1 VDRIDA
7 YREIIKGVIRE
18 YAAFDPSTGDVEA
31 EIVFDDE
38 RGHYEL
44 RYTGWEGWRRVHGS
58 VIHID
63 LRGDK
68 VWIQHDGTE
77 AGVAHELEA
86 AGIPREQIVLGFHHP
101 SKRKHTPYAVA

>member
-1 VDRIDA
+1 VDRVEE

-31 EIVFDDE
+31 ETVFDDE

-44 RYTGWEGWRRVHGS
+44 LYTGWEDWRRVHGS

-77 AGVAHELEA
+77 AGVALELEA

>member
-1 VDRIDA
+1 MDRVAA
-7 YREIIKGVIRE
+7 YREIIKRVVQE

-31 EIVFDDE
+31 ETVFDDE

-44 RYTGWEGWRRVHGS
+44 LYTGWEGWRRVHGS

-63 LRGDK
+63 LRGEK

-77 AGVAHELEA
+77 AGVALELEA
-86 AGIPREQIVLGFHHP
+86 AGIPREQIVLAFQHP
-101 SKRKHTPYAVA
+101 SRRKHTPYALG

>member
-1 VDRIDA
+1 MDRVEVF
-7 YREIIKGVIRE
+7 REIIKSVIQE

-31 EIVFDDE
+31 ETVFDDE

-44 RYTGWEGWRRVHGS
+44 LYTGWEDWRRVHGS

-63 LRGDK
+63 LRGEM

-77 AGVAHELEA
+77 AGVAIELEA

-101 SKRKHTPYAVA
+101 SKRKYTPYAHA